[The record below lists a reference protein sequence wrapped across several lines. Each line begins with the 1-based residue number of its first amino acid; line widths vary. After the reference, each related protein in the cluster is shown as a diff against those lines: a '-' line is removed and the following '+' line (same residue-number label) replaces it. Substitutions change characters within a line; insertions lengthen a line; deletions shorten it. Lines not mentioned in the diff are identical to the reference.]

1 MTTYSKVIILL
12 HGFNSAPGRKYEQ
25 IKSYLTDYNLNDEY
39 ELIAPKLDVNPK
51 SAIQEINN
59 LIITNKDKTVFLIGT
74 SLGGFYAN
82 YFRAKFQ
89 GNFLYVHSINPS
101 WTPSKSLRKYKNQEL
116 SNFKTH
122 EVYLFKD
129 SYLTQLEKFENFI
142 TSHLESPSKEHYSIH
157 LSQSDEVLKFEIM
170 LEFLNKKQI
179 KFQKKEYESDHR
191 FDKIKKVMKLLLL

>member
-25 IKSYLTDYNLNDEY
+25 IKSYLTDCNLNDKC
-39 ELIAPKLDVNPK
+39 ELIAPKLNVNPK

-101 WTPSKSLRKYKNQEL
+101 WTPSKSLRKYKNKEL

-122 EVYLFKD
+122 EAYLFKD

-191 FDKIKKVMKLLLL
+191 FDKIKEVIKLLLL